1 MISGPVEHLIR
12 SKFSDMKECSK
23 HQSYNIP
30 MMIFYLLQKYKSTSV
45 ITEPA
50 YFLLAQIWATEFLLG
65 GGGGGGI
72 KIFT

>member
-1 MISGPVEHLIR
+1 
-12 SKFSDMKECSK
+12 
-23 HQSYNIP
+23 

-65 GGGGGGI
+65 GGGGGGF
-72 KIFT
+72 KYLQKQDKTNCLTSC

>member
-1 MISGPVEHLIR
+1 
-12 SKFSDMKECSK
+12 
-23 HQSYNIP
+23 

-65 GGGGGGI
+65 GGGGEF
-72 KIFT
+72 KYLQKQDKTNCLTSC